1 MEDHMRKAFAAVAGI
16 AVAALALAGCSGST
30 DNAGS
35 GGSDDDSQV
44 EVFTWWASGSEK
56 TGLDALVKVFGE
68 QYPDTEFV
76 NAAVAGGA
84 GSNAKN
90 ALASRLK
97 ANNPPDSFQAH
108 AGAEL
113 TDYIEADKIEDLS
126 SFYEENGLNDVFPET
141 LIDRLTVDG
150 KIYSVPSNIHRA
162 NVVWVNTQL
171 LTDAGIDP
179 TQAPADL
186 DAWLAD
192 MKKLKDAGVETPLS
206 VATDWTQVQLFE
218 NVLLSTL
225 GAEGY
230 QGLWDGS
237 TKFDD
242 AKVTDAIDAY
252 TELLSYANT
261 DGTGQDWPVA
271 TDMVIDGTAAYNVMG
286 DWALAEF
293 DAKGQTYGTEYT
305 TWPTPGTDGMFDF
318 LADSF
323 TLPVGAPHA
332 GGAKNWL
339 KTISSADGQKAFNL
353 ATGSI
358 PARTDAEAS
367 DYPEYQQGAMASFAE
382 DTVVSSL
389 AHGAA
394 VKVSWLNDIT
404 SAIGQ
409 FVSSQDAATLQ
420 DALVQA
426 QTKGLG
432 Q

>member
-1 MEDHMRKAFAAVAGI
+1 MRKAFVAVAGLT
-16 AVAALALAGCSGST
+16 VAALALAGCSG
-30 DNAGS
+30 NADDADT
-35 GGSDDDSQV
+35 GGSDDASEV

-56 TGLDALVKVFGE
+56 TGLDALVTVFDE

-126 SFYEENGLNDVFPET
+126 SFYEENGLNEVFPST
-141 LIDRLTVDG
+141 LIDRLTVDD

-162 NVVWVNTQL
+162 NVVWVNTEL

-179 TQAPADL
+179 TAAPADL

-192 MKKLKDAGVETPLS
+192 MKKLKDAGVQTPLS

-218 NVLLSTL
+218 NVLLATL
-225 GAEGY
+225 GADGY

-237 TKFDD
+237 TAFDD
-242 AKVTDAIDAY
+242 PAVTEAIDKY

-293 DAKGQTYGTEYT
+293 DAKGMTYGTDYT
-305 TWPTPGTDGMFDF
+305 TWPTPGTDGTFDF

-353 ATGSI
+353 AKGSI
-358 PARTDAEAS
+358 PARTDADAS
-367 DYPEYQQGAMASFAE
+367 EYPEYQQGAMASFAE

-409 FVSSQDAATLQ
+409 FVSTQDAEVLQ

-426 QTKGLG
+426 QNKGLG

>member
-1 MEDHMRKAFAAVAGI
+1 MRKALAAVAGL
-16 AVAALALAGCSGST
+16 AVAGLALAGCSGSS
-30 DNAGS
+30 DNGDNGDSAN
-35 GGSDDDSQV
+35 DDSQV

-56 TGLDALVKVFGE
+56 AGLDALVKVFNE
-68 QYPDTEFV
+68 QYPNTKFV

-113 TDYIEADKIEDLS
+113 TDYIEAKKIEDLS
-126 SFYEENGLNDVFPET
+126 GFYDENGLTDVFPST
-141 LIDRLTVDG
+141 LLDRLTVDG

-162 NVVWVNTQL
+162 NVTWVNTDL
-171 LTDAGIDP
+171 LTKAGIDP
-179 TQAPADL
+179 KVAPADL

-192 MKKLKDAGVETPLS
+192 MQKLTDNGVETPLS

-218 NVLLSTL
+218 NVLLSVL
-225 GAEGY
+225 GADGY
-230 QGLWDGS
+230 QGLWDGT
-237 TKFDD
+237 TKFDSAD
-242 AKVTDAIDAY
+242 VTTAINYY
-252 TELLSYANT
+252 TKLLSFANT

-271 TDMVIDGTAAYNVMG
+271 TDMVVDGTAAYNVMG

-293 DAKGQTYGTEYT
+293 DAKGMTYGKEYT
-305 TWPTPGTDGMFDF
+305 TWPTPGTDGTFDF

-332 GGAKNWL
+332 AGAKNWL
-339 KTISSADGQKAFNL
+339 KTISSAEGQKAFNL
-353 ATGSI
+353 AKGSI
-358 PARTDAEAS
+358 PARTDADPA
-367 DYPEYQQGAMASFAE
+367 DYPVYQQGAMASFAK

-409 FVSSQDAATLQ
+409 FVSTKDAGTFQ

>member
-1 MEDHMRKAFAAVAGI
+1 MRKALAAVAGL
-16 AVAALALAGCSGST
+16 AVTGLVLTGCSGNA
-30 DNAGS
+30 DNGNA

-44 EVFTWWASGSEK
+44 EVFTWWAAGSEK
-56 TGLDALVKVFGE
+56 AGLDALVEVFNE

-113 TDYIEADKIEDLS
+113 TDYIEAEKIEDLS
-126 SFYEENGLNDVFPET
+126 DFYADNGLNDVFPST
-141 LIDRLTVDG
+141 LLDRLTVDG

-162 NVVWVNTQL
+162 NVVWVNTAV

-179 TQAPADL
+179 NAAPADL

-192 MKKLKDAGVETPLS
+192 MEKLKAAGIETPLS

-218 NVLLSTL
+218 NVLISVL
-225 GAEGY
+225 GADGY

-242 AKVTDAIDAY
+242 SKVTDAIDYY
-252 TELLSYANT
+252 TQLLSYANT

-286 DWALAEF
+286 DWALAQF
-293 DAKGQTYGTEYT
+293 DAKGKTYGTDYT

-339 KTISSADGQKAFNL
+339 KTISSAEGQEAFNL
-353 ATGSI
+353 AKGSI
-358 PARTDAEAS
+358 PARTDADPAA
-367 DYPEYQQGAMASFAE
+367 YPEYQQGAIASFAE

-409 FVSSQDAATLQ
+409 FVSTQDGQTLQ

-426 QTKGLG
+426 QTKALG
-432 Q
+432 E

>member
-1 MEDHMRKAFAAVAGI
+1 MEDHMRKALAAVAGL
-16 AVAALALAGCSGST
+16 AVAGLALAGC
-30 DNAGS
+30 A
-35 GGSDDDSQV
+35 GGSNPGDKGGDPNQV

-56 TGLDALVKVFGE
+56 TGLDALVKVFNE
-68 QYPDTEFV
+68 QNPDIKFV

-113 TDYIEADKIEDLS
+113 TDYVEAGKLEDLT
-126 SFYEENGLNDVFPET
+126 SFYKDNGLNDVFPST
-141 LIDRLTVDG
+141 LLDRLTLDG

-162 NVVWVNTQL
+162 NVTWVNTEL
-171 LTDAGIDP
+171 LKKAGIDP
-179 TQAPADL
+179 TKAPTDL

-192 MKKLKDAGVETPLS
+192 MKKLKDSGVATPLS

-218 NVLLSTL
+218 NVLLSVL
-225 GAEGY
+225 GADGY

-237 TKFDD
+237 TKFDSAD
-242 AKVTDAIDAY
+242 VTKAIDY
-252 TELLSYANT
+252 YGKLLAYANT

-293 DAKGQTYGTEYT
+293 DAKGKTYDKEYT
-305 TWPTPGTDGMFDF
+305 TWPTPGTDGEFDF

-332 GGAKNWL
+332 DGAKAWL

-353 ATGSI
+353 AKGSI
-358 PARTDAEAS
+358 PARTDANAS
-367 DYPEYQQGAMASFAE
+367 DYPAYQQGAMASFAK

-409 FVSSQDAATLQ
+409 YVSTKDAGTLQ
-420 DALVQA
+420 SALADAQSKA
-426 QTKGLG
+426 LG
-432 Q
+432 K

>member
-1 MEDHMRKAFAAVAGI
+1 MRKALAAVAGLA
-16 AVAALALAGCSGST
+16 AVGLALAGCSGNA
-30 DNAGS
+30 DNGNA

-44 EVFTWWASGSEK
+44 EVFTWWAAGSEK
-56 TGLDALVKVFGE
+56 AGLDALVEVFNE
-68 QYPDTEFV
+68 QFPDTEFV

-113 TDYIEADKIEDLS
+113 TDYIEADKLEDLS
-126 SFYEENGLNDVFPET
+126 GFYEDNGLNDVFPET
-141 LIDRLTVDG
+141 LLDRLTVDG

-162 NVVWVNTQL
+162 NVVWVNTAV

-179 TQAPADL
+179 TAAPADL

-192 MKKLKDAGVETPLS
+192 MEKLKAAGVETPLS

-218 NVLLSTL
+218 NVLISVL

-237 TKFDD
+237 TKFDSD
-242 AKVTDAIDAY
+242 EVTEAIDYY
-252 TELLSYANT
+252 TQLLSYANT

-286 DWALAEF
+286 DWALAQF
-293 DAKGQTYGTEYT
+293 DAKDKTYGTDYT
-305 TWPTPGTDGMFDF
+305 TWPTPGTDGVFDF

-332 GGAKNWL
+332 GGAENWL
-339 KTISSADGQKAFNL
+339 KTISSDDGQKAFNL
-353 ATGSI
+353 AKGSI
-358 PARTDAEAS
+358 PARTDADPA

-409 FVSSQDAATLQ
+409 FVSTQDAGTLQ

-426 QTKGLG
+426 QTKALG
-432 Q
+432 E

>member
-1 MEDHMRKAFAAVAGI
+1 MRKALAAVAGL
-16 AVAALALAGCSGST
+16 AVAGLALAGC
-30 DNAGS
+30 A
-35 GGSDDDSQV
+35 GGSAGGDKGGNPNQV

-56 TGLDALVKVFGE
+56 TGLDALVKVFDQ
-68 QYPDTEFV
+68 QYPDVTFV

-113 TDYIEADKIEDLS
+113 TDYIEANKLEDLS
-126 SFYEENGLNDVFPET
+126 SFYKENKLTDVFPST
-141 LIDRLTVDG
+141 LLDRLTVDG

-162 NVVWVNTQL
+162 NVVWVNTDL
-171 LTDAGIDP
+171 LKKAGIDP
-179 TQAPADL
+179 TKAPANL
-186 DAWLAD
+186 DAWLSD
-192 MKKLKDAGVETPLS
+192 MKKLKDSGVATPLS

-225 GAEGY
+225 GADGY
-230 QGLWDGS
+230 QGLWKGD
-237 TKFDD
+237 TKFDS
-242 AKVTDAIDAY
+242 AEVTKAIANY
-252 TELLSYANT
+252 GKLLAYANT

-293 DAKGQTYGTEYT
+293 DAKAKTYGKEYT
-305 TWPTPGTDGMFDF
+305 TWPTPGTDGTFDF

-332 GGAKNWL
+332 NAAKDWL
-339 KTISSADGQKAFNL
+339 RTISSADGQKAFNL
-353 ATGSI
+353 AKGSI
-358 PARTDAEAS
+358 PARTDATAS
-367 DYPEYQQGAMASFAE
+367 DYPAYQQGAMASFAK

-409 FVSSQDAATLQ
+409 YVSTKDAGALQ
-420 DALVQA
+420 SALVQA

-432 Q
+432 K

>member
-1 MEDHMRKAFAAVAGI
+1 MRKALAAVAGLS
-16 AVAALALAGCSGST
+16 VAALALAGCSSSPS
-30 DNAGS
+30 DS
-35 GGSDDDSQV
+35 GDSGNKGGDSASQV

-68 QYPDTEFV
+68 QFPKTKFV

-126 SFYEENGLNDVFPET
+126 SFYKDNGLNDVFPKT
-141 LIDRLTVDG
+141 LLDRLTVDG

-162 NVVWVNTQL
+162 NVVWVNTSVL
-171 LTDAGIDP
+171 EKAGIDP
-179 TQAPADL
+179 KTAPADI

-192 MKKLKDAGVETPLS
+192 MKKLKDAGVQTPLS

-218 NVLLSTL
+218 NVLLSDL
-225 GAEGY
+225 GADGY
-230 QGLWDGS
+230 TGLWNGK

-242 AKVTDAIDAY
+242 SKVTKAIKDY

-293 DAKGQTYGTEYT
+293 DAKSKTYGTDYT
-305 TWPTPGTDGMFDF
+305 TWPTPGTDGTFDF

-332 GGAKNWL
+332 EGAKNWL

-353 ATGSI
+353 AKGSI
-358 PARTDAEAS
+358 PARTDANAS
-367 DYPEYQQGAMASFAE
+367 DYPEYQQGAMASFAK

-409 FVSSQDAATLQ
+409 FVSTKDAKTLQ

-432 Q
+432 K

>member
-1 MEDHMRKAFAAVAGI
+1 MRKALAAVAGLG
-16 AVAALALAGCSGST
+16 VAALALAGCSG
-30 DNAGS
+30 DAGNGGNGNS
-35 GGSDDDSQV
+35 GGSDDASQV

-68 QYPDTEFV
+68 QNPDTKFV

-126 SFYEENGLNDVFPET
+126 SFYKDNGLNDVFPKT
-141 LIDRLTVDG
+141 LLDRLTVDG

-162 NVVWVNTQL
+162 NVVWVNTDL
-171 LTDAGIDP
+171 LTKAGIDP
-179 TQAPADL
+179 KAAPADI

-192 MKKLKDAGVETPLS
+192 MQKLKDAGVETPLS

-218 NVLLSTL
+218 NVLLADL

-230 QGLWDGS
+230 TGLWDGS

-242 AKVTDAIDAY
+242 SKVTKAIEDY
-252 TELLSYANT
+252 TKLLSFANT

-293 DAKGQTYGTEYT
+293 DAKGKTYGTDYT
-305 TWPTPGTDGMFDF
+305 TWPTPGTDGTFDF

-332 GGAKNWL
+332 GGAKAWL

-353 ATGSI
+353 AKGSI
-358 PARTDAEAS
+358 PARTDAVAT
-367 DYPEYQQGAMASFAE
+367 DYPEYQQGAMASFAK

-404 SAIGQ
+404 SSIGQ
-409 FVSSQDAATLQ
+409 FVSTKDAKTLQ

-432 Q
+432 K

>member
-1 MEDHMRKAFAAVAGI
+1 MRKALAAVAGL
-16 AVAALALAGCSGST
+16 AVAGLVLAGCSGSG
-30 DNAGS
+30 DNGGAK
-35 GGSDDDSQV
+35 GSDDDSKV
-44 EVFTWWASGSEK
+44 EVFTWWAAGSEK
-56 TGLDALVKVFGE
+56 AGLDALVKVFNE
-68 QYPDTEFV
+68 QHPDTEFI

-113 TDYIEADKIEDLS
+113 TDYIEADKLEDLS
-126 SFYEENGLNDVFPET
+126 SFYEDNGLNDVFPET
-141 LIDRLTVDG
+141 LLDRLTVDG

-162 NVVWVNTQL
+162 NVVWVNTSL
-171 LTDAGIDP
+171 LSDAGIDP
-179 TQAPADL
+179 KSAPADL
-186 DAWLAD
+186 DAWMAD
-192 MKKLKDAGVETPLS
+192 MDKLKAAGVQTPLS

-218 NVLLSTL
+218 NVLLSVL
-225 GAEGY
+225 GAEDY

-237 TKFDD
+237 TKFDSD
-242 AKVTDAIDAY
+242 EVTKAIDAY
-252 TELLSYANT
+252 TKLLSYANT

-293 DAKGQTYGTEYT
+293 DAKGKTYGTDYT
-305 TWPTPGTDGMFDF
+305 TWPTPGTEGMFDF

-323 TLPVGAPHA
+323 TLTVGAPHA

-339 KTISSADGQKAFNL
+339 KTISSAEGQKAFNL
-353 ATGSI
+353 AKGSI
-358 PARTDAEAS
+358 PARTDADPA
-367 DYPEYQQGAMASFAE
+367 DYPEYQQGAIKSFSE

-409 FVSSQDAATLQ
+409 FVSTQDGDTLQ
-420 DALVQA
+420 DALAQA
-426 QTKGLG
+426 QSKALG
-432 Q
+432 K

>member
-1 MEDHMRKAFAAVAGI
+1 MRKALAAVAGL
-16 AVAALALAGCSGST
+16 AVAGLVLTGCSGNA
-30 DNAGS
+30 DNGNA

-44 EVFTWWASGSEK
+44 EVFTWWAAGSEK
-56 TGLDALVKVFGE
+56 AGLDALVEVFNE

-113 TDYIEADKIEDLS
+113 TDYIEAEKIEDLS
-126 SFYEENGLNDVFPET
+126 DFYADNGLNDVFPST
-141 LIDRLTVDG
+141 LLDRLTVDG

-162 NVVWVNTQL
+162 NVVWVNTAV

-179 TQAPADL
+179 NAAPADL

-192 MKKLKDAGVETPLS
+192 MEKLKAAGIETPLS

-218 NVLLSTL
+218 NVLISVL
-225 GAEGY
+225 GADGY

-242 AKVTDAIDAY
+242 SKVTDAIDYY
-252 TELLSYANT
+252 TQLLSYANT

-286 DWALAEF
+286 DWALAQF
-293 DAKGQTYGTEYT
+293 DAKGKTYGTDYT

-339 KTISSADGQKAFNL
+339 KTISSAEGQEAFNL
-353 ATGSI
+353 AKGSI
-358 PARTDAEAS
+358 PARTDADPAA
-367 DYPEYQQGAMASFAE
+367 YPEYQQGAIASFAE

-409 FVSSQDAATLQ
+409 FVSTQDGQTLQ

-426 QTKGLG
+426 QTKALG
-432 Q
+432 E

>member
-1 MEDHMRKAFAAVAGI
+1 MRKALAAVAGL
-16 AVAALALAGCSGST
+16 AVAGLALAGC
-30 DNAGS
+30 A
-35 GGSDDDSQV
+35 GGSNGGGDKGGDPNQV

-56 TGLDALVKVFGE
+56 TGLDALVKVFNE
-68 QYPDTEFV
+68 QYPNVKFI

-113 TDYIEADKIEDLS
+113 TDYIEANKLEDLS
-126 SFYEENGLNDVFPET
+126 GFYKDNGLTDVFPST
-141 LIDRLTVDG
+141 LLDRLTVDG

-162 NVVWVNTQL
+162 NVVWVNTDL
-171 LTDAGIDP
+171 LTKAGIDP
-179 TQAPADL
+179 TKAPADI

-192 MKKLKDAGVETPLS
+192 MKKLKDSGVATPLS

-225 GAEGY
+225 GADGY
-230 QGLWDGS
+230 QGLWNGD
-237 TKFDD
+237 TKFDS
-242 AKVTDAIDAY
+242 AEVTKAIDNY
-252 TELLSYANT
+252 GKLLAYANT

-293 DAKGQTYGTEYT
+293 DAKGKTYGKEYT
-305 TWPTPGTDGMFDF
+305 TWPTPGTDGTFDF

-323 TLPVGAPHA
+323 TLPVGAPHPDA
-332 GGAKNWL
+332 AKDWL

-353 ATGSI
+353 AKGSI
-358 PARTDAEAS
+358 PARTDANAA
-367 DYPEYQQGAMASFAE
+367 DYPEYQQGAMASFAK

-409 FVSSQDAATLQ
+409 YVSTKDGKALQ

>member
-1 MEDHMRKAFAAVAGI
+1 MRKALAAVAGL
-16 AVAALALAGCSGST
+16 AVAGLVLTGCSGNA
-30 DNAGS
+30 DNGNA

-44 EVFTWWASGSEK
+44 EVFTWWAAGSEK
-56 TGLDALVKVFGE
+56 AGLDALVEVFNE

-113 TDYIEADKIEDLS
+113 TDYIEAEKIEDLS
-126 SFYEENGLNDVFPET
+126 DFYADNGLNDVFPST
-141 LIDRLTVDG
+141 LLDRLTVDG

-162 NVVWVNTQL
+162 NVVWVNTSV

-179 TQAPADL
+179 TAAPADL
-186 DAWLAD
+186 DGWLAD
-192 MKKLKDAGVETPLS
+192 MEKLKAAGIETPLS

-218 NVLLSTL
+218 NVLISVL
-225 GAEGY
+225 GADGY

-242 AKVTDAIDAY
+242 AKVTDAIDYY
-252 TELLSYANT
+252 TKLLSYANT

-286 DWALAEF
+286 DWALAQF
-293 DAKGQTYGTEYT
+293 DAKGKTYGTDYT

-339 KTISSADGQKAFNL
+339 KTISSAEGQEAFNL
-353 ATGSI
+353 AKGSI
-358 PARTDAEAS
+358 PARTDADPAA
-367 DYPEYQQGAMASFAE
+367 YPEYQQGAIASFAE

-409 FVSSQDAATLQ
+409 FVSTQDGQTLQ

-426 QTKGLG
+426 QTKALG
-432 Q
+432 E

>member
-1 MEDHMRKAFAAVAGI
+1 FISHGMRSAKRGLLHPTEDHMRKALAAVAGLSI
-16 AVAALALAGCSGST
+16 AALALAGCSSSNG
-30 DNAGS
+30 DNGNSGNS
-35 GGSDDDSQV
+35 GGSDDASQV

-68 QYPDTEFV
+68 QNPDTKFV

-113 TDYIEADKIEDLS
+113 TDYIEADKSEDLS
-126 SFYEENGLNDVFPET
+126 SFYKHNGLNDVFPKT
-141 LIDRLTVDG
+141 LLDRLTVDG

-162 NVVWVNTQL
+162 NVVWVNTDL
-171 LTDAGIDP
+171 LTKAGIDP
-179 TQAPADL
+179 KAAPADI

-192 MKKLKDAGVETPLS
+192 MQKLKDAGVETPLS

-218 NVLLSTL
+218 NVLLADL
-225 GAEGY
+225 GADGY
-230 QGLWDGS
+230 TGLWDGS

-242 AKVTDAIDAY
+242 SKVTKAIEDY
-252 TELLSYANT
+252 TKLLSFANT

-293 DAKGQTYGTEYT
+293 DAKGKTYGTDYT
-305 TWPTPGTDGMFDF
+305 TWPTPGTDGTFDF
-318 LADSF
+318 LAASF

-353 ATGSI
+353 AKGSI
-358 PARTDAEAS
+358 PARTDAVAT
-367 DYPEYQQGAMASFAE
+367 DYPEYQQGAMASFAK

-389 AHGAA
+389 AHGA
-394 VKVSWLNDIT
+394 
-404 SAIGQ
+404 
-409 FVSSQDAATLQ
+409 
-420 DALVQA
+420 
-426 QTKGLG
+426 
-432 Q
+432 